1 MTRLLKVL
9 GEPILQAVQQ
19 PGEAIYLPFGVPHTI
34 LNIEDNVAVTEN
46 HLFVDAVPGIQ
57 LKTNVDHVS
66 LLQWYIYAAF
76 MNHLLVL
83 DDIRPWRPRFNV
95 ERASRNIYNSH
106 LLNKKVVI

>member
-46 HLFVDAVPGIQ
+46 HLFVDAVPGI
-57 LKTNVDHVS
+57 
-66 LLQWYIYAAF
+66 
-76 MNHLLVL
+76 
-83 DDIRPWRPRFNV
+83 
-95 ERASRNIYNSH
+95 
-106 LLNKKVVI
+106 